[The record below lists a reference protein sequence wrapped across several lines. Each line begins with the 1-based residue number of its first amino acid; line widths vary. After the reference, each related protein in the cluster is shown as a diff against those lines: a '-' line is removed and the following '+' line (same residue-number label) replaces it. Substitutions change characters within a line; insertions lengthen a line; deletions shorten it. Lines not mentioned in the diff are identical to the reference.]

1 MPKIVVFTS
10 PKGGSGAT
18 FACACMCRTLTEK
31 QKKVLALDMCFE
43 RCSLDFALG
52 FQDEYVYTL
61 SDVIDGSCT
70 LSEAVCSDEADFL
83 RADYDNSFFCYD
95 KAMDIIKSSH
105 YDYVLIDAPS
115 YDKNCIENLNSVAD
129 MFIAVTDCSE
139 ISVRLTQG
147 FTEDVSEHN
156 SVYVLINKIVPYY
169 IRDKLHL
176 TVDDVLDRIGQN
188 LIGLVP
194 WDCMAQFITGGKW
207 HTLGDYPALNEPFS
221 NIATRLTGESTPAC
235 DIENLF
241 KTAITY
247 KYLTKGR
254 K

>member
-18 FACACMCRTLTEK
+18 FACACMCRTLAEK
-31 QKKVLALDMCFE
+31 QQKVLALDMCFE

-52 FQDEYVYTL
+52 FQDEYIYTL
-61 SDVIDGSCT
+61 SDVIDGSCS
-70 LSEAVCSDEADFL
+70 LSEAVCRDEVDFL
-83 RADYDNSFFCYD
+83 RADYDNDFFDYD
-95 KAMDIIKSSH
+95 KALDIVKNSH
-105 YDYVLIDAPS
+105 YDYVLIDALS
-115 YDKNCIENLNSVAD
+115 YDKNCIEVLKSVAD
-129 MFIAVTDCSE
+129 IFIAVTDCSD
-139 ISVRLTQG
+139 ISVKLTQSFAEG
-147 FTEDVSEHN
+147 ISEHS

-169 IRDKLHL
+169 IRDNLHL
-176 TVDDVLDRIGQN
+176 TVDDVLDRIGHN

-207 HTLGDYPALNEPFS
+207 HTLSDYSGLNEPFS
-221 NIATRLTGESTPAC
+221 NIATRLMGERAAAC

-241 KTAITY
+241 KTATTY